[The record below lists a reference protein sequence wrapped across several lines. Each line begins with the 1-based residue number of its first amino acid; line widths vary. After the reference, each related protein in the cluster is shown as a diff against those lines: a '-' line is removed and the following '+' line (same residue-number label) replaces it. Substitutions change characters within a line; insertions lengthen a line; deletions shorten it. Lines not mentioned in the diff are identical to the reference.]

1 MYLSREFGNRWSAFL
16 QAALVLFT
24 LHPAT
29 HAASFP
35 AAQGQGGAVAAGE
48 QAATAA
54 GIEILRSGGNAV
66 DAAVATA
73 LALAVVQPDAGN
85 LGGGGFAVVRMGKE
99 LTSLDFRETAP
110 TAARREMFLDNEGR
124 PDDDASREGPL
135 AAGVPGTP
143 TGLHT
148 LHHRFGRLPW
158 RDVVEPAHRLAAD
171 GFIVSRRLQQSVA
184 DSRKR
189 LERYPET
196 AAVWLPGGEPP
207 QAGSRMRLPALAATL
222 KSYAEHGP
230 TALTSGPA
238 AQAIERVSTKY
249 GGILRASDLTGY
261 RPAWRQPLTYEAF
274 GWRFAS
280 MDLPASGGIILAQA
294 LSLLENLDWRSY
306 PRFGAVRAH
315 LLAEVWRR
323 SFADR
328 YLLGDPAT
336 TLADSKT
343 LLDPD
348 WLAFRGST
356 IRAGRATPS
365 AEVVRSP
372 QPTLRESSDTTHL
385 SVVDGAGNLV
395 ALTTTL
401 NDAYGCGLLV
411 PELGFL
417 LNNEM
422 DDFATAPG
430 HPNMYGLVQGE
441 ANAVGAGKRMLSSMA
456 PTLGFRGSESVVL
469 GARGGGRIPTAV
481 LQVLLNLLADGDPLQ
496 TAVDR
501 PRLHHQWLPDLLRA
515 EPDALSPETRET
527 LEEWGHEIEVWN
539 RTAKVHAVRRLA
551 DGRFEAAADPRG
563 PGVAGIV
570 DPLP

>member
-1 MYLSREFGNRWSAFL
+1 M
-16 QAALVLFT
+16 AA
-24 LHPAT
+24 A
-29 HAASFP
+29 
-35 AAQGQGGAVAAGE
+35 E
-48 QAATAA
+48 RAATEA

-99 LTSLDFRETAP
+99 LASLDFRETAP
-110 TAARREMFLDNEGR
+110 TAARRDMFLDSDGG

-143 TGLHT
+143 TGLYT
-148 LHHRFGRLPW
+148 LHRRFGRLPW

-184 DSRKR
+184 GSRKR

-207 QAGSRMRLPALAATL
+207 QAGSRIRLPALAATL
-222 KSYAEHGP
+222 KSYAEQGP
-230 TALTSGPA
+230 TALTSGAA

-249 GGILRASDLTGY
+249 GGILRVTDLTGY
-261 RPAWRQPLTYEAF
+261 RPVWRQPLTFEAF

-280 MDLPASGGIILAQA
+280 MDLPASGGIILAQT
-294 LSLLENLDWRSY
+294 LVLLETLEWRSY

-328 YLLGDPAT
+328 FLLGDPAT

-348 WLAFRGST
+348 WLAFRRST
-356 IRAGRATPS
+356 ISAGRATPS

-411 PELGFL
+411 PELGFF

-422 DDFATAPG
+422 DDFAAAPG

-441 ANAVGAGKRMLSSMA
+441 ANAVGPGKRMLSSMA

-481 LQVLLNLLADGDPLQ
+481 LQVLLNLLEDGDPLQ

-527 LEEWGHEIEVWN
+527 LEEWGHEIEVWT
-539 RTAKVHAVRRLA
+539 RTAKVHTVRRLA

-563 PGVAGIV
+563 PGVAAVV

>member
-1 MYLSREFGNRWSAFL
+1 
-16 QAALVLFT
+16 
-24 LHPAT
+24 
-29 HAASFP
+29 
-35 AAQGQGGAVAAGE
+35 VAAGE
-48 QAATAA
+48 RAATEA
-54 GIEILRSGGNAV
+54 GLEILRSGGNAV

-85 LGGGGFAVVRMGKE
+85 LGGGGFAVVKMGKE
-99 LTSLDFRETAP
+99 LVSLDFRETAP
-110 TAARREMFLDNEGR
+110 TAARQDMYLDSAGR

-143 TGLHT
+143 SGLYT
-148 LHHRFGRLPW
+148 LHQRFGSLPW
-158 RDVVEPAHRLAAD
+158 RFVVEPAYRLAAD
-171 GFIVSRRLQQSVA
+171 GFVVSRRLQQSVA
-184 DSRKR
+184 GSRER

-238 AQAIERVSTKY
+238 AEAIERVSTKY
-249 GGILRASDLTGY
+249 GGILRSTEIAAYS
-261 RPAWRQPLTYEAF
+261 PVWRQPLTFEAL
-274 GWRFAS
+274 GWRFVS
-280 MDLPASGGIILAQA
+280 MDLPASGGIILAQSLA
-294 LSLLENLDWRSY
+294 LLEGLEWSDY
-306 PRFGAVRAH
+306 PRAGAERAH
-315 LLAEVWRR
+315 LLAEVLRR

-328 YLLGDPAT
+328 YLLGDPTT

-348 WLAFRGST
+348 WLAFRRST
-356 IRAGRATPS
+356 IRAGRATLS
-365 AEVVRSP
+365 SEVVSSP
-372 QPTLRESSDTTHL
+372 QPSLRESSDTTHL
-385 SVVDGAGNLV
+385 SVADAAGNLV

-401 NDAYGCGLLV
+401 NDAYGCALLV
-411 PELGFL
+411 PELGFF

-430 HPNMYGLVQGE
+430 HPNMYGLIQGE
-441 ANAVGAGKRMLSSMA
+441 ANVVRPGKRMLSSMA
-456 PTLGFRGSESVVL
+456 PTIALRGSERLVL
-469 GARGGGRIPTAV
+469 GARGGGRIPTAA
-481 LQVLLNLLADGDPLQ
+481 LQVLLNLLVDGDPLQ
-496 TAVDR
+496 AAVDR

-515 EPDALSPETRET
+515 EPDALSPETREI
-527 LEEWGHEIEVWN
+527 LEEWGHEIEVWD
-539 RTAKVHAVRRLA
+539 RTAKVHAVRRLE

-563 PGVAGIV
+563 PGAAGVV

>member
-1 MYLSREFGNRWSAFL
+1 MGDLSASRWSAVLLVALGLVTL
-16 QAALVLFT
+16 QG
-24 LHPAT
+24 AT

-35 AAQGQGGAVAAGE
+35 ATQGRGGAVAAGE
-48 QAATAA
+48 RAATEA

-85 LGGGGFAVVRMGKE
+85 LGGGGFAVVKMGKE
-99 LTSLDFRETAP
+99 LASLDFRETAP
-110 TAARREMFLDNEGR
+110 RAARRDMYLDSDGR
-124 PDDDASREGPL
+124 PDDDASRQGPL

-148 LHHRFGRLPW
+148 LHRRFGSLPW
-158 RDVVEPAHRLAAD
+158 RDVVEPAYRLAAD

-184 DSRKR
+184 GSRER
-189 LERYPET
+189 LEQYPET

-222 KSYAEHGP
+222 KSYAEQGP

-238 AQAIERVSTKY
+238 AQAIERVSKKY
-249 GGILRASDLTGY
+249 GGILRVSDLTGY
-261 RPAWRQPLTYEAF
+261 RPVWRQPLTFEAF

-294 LSLLENLDWRSY
+294 LSLLESLDWRSY

-328 YLLGDPAT
+328 YLLGDPVT

-348 WLAFRGST
+348 WLALRRST
-356 IRAGRATPS
+356 IRAGRASPS

-411 PELGFL
+411 PELGFF
-417 LNNEM
+417 LNDEM

-441 ANAVGAGKRMLSSMA
+441 ANAVGPGKRMLSSMA

-481 LQVLLNLLADGDPLQ
+481 LQVLLNLLEDGDPLQ

-501 PRLHHQWLPDLLRA
+501 PRLHHQWLPDLLRT

-527 LEEWGHEIEVWN
+527 LEEWGHEIEVWD

-563 PGVAGIV
+563 PGAAGVV

>member
-1 MYLSREFGNRWSAFL
+1 MSELPAFRWSAVLLILLGLVTL
-16 QAALVLFT
+16 QSG
-24 LHPAT
+24 T

-35 AAQGQGGAVAAGE
+35 ATRGRGGAVAAGE
-48 QAATAA
+48 RAATEA
-54 GIEILRSGGNAV
+54 GLEILQAGGNAV

-85 LGGGGFAVVRMGKE
+85 LGGGGFAVVKVGKE
-99 LTSLDFRETAP
+99 LASLDFRETAP
-110 TAARREMFLDNEGR
+110 TAARRDMYLDSDGR
-124 PDDDASREGPL
+124 PDDAASREGPL

-143 TGLHT
+143 TGLYV
-148 LHHRFGRLPW
+148 LHQRFGSIPW
-158 RDVVEPAHRLAAD
+158 REVVDPARRLADD
-171 GFIVSRRLQQSVA
+171 GFVVSRRLQLSVA

-222 KSYAEHGP
+222 ESYAEHGP
-230 TALTSGPA
+230 TALTTGA
-238 AQAIERVSTKY
+238 AAEAIERVSRKY
-249 GGILRASDLTGY
+249 GGILRASDITDY
-261 RPAWRQPLTYEAF
+261 RPVWRQPLTFEAL

-280 MDLPASGGIILAQA
+280 MDLPASGGIIVAQA
-294 LSLLENLDWRSY
+294 LALLESLDWKAH
-306 PRFGAVRAH
+306 PRFGAARAH
-315 LLAEVWRR
+315 LLAEVLRR

-328 YLLGDPAT
+328 YLLGDPTT

-348 WLAFRGST
+348 WLASRRST
-356 IRAGRATPS
+356 IRDQRATPS
-365 AEVVRSP
+365 ADVARSP
-372 QPTLRESSDTTHL
+372 QPTLQESSDTTHL
-385 SVVDGAGNLV
+385 SVADAYGNVV

-417 LNNEM
+417 LNNQM

-441 ANAVGAGKRMLSSMA
+441 ANAVGPGKRMLSSMA
-456 PTLGFRGSESVVL
+456 PILGLRGSASVVL

-481 LQVLLNLLADGDPLQ
+481 LQVLLNLLVDDDGLQ
-496 TAVDR
+496 TAIDR
-501 PRLHHQWLPDLLRA
+501 PRLHHQWLPDRLRA
-515 EPDALSPETRET
+515 EADALSPETRKK
-527 LEEWGHEIEVWN
+527 LEAWGHQIEVWD
-539 RTAKVHAVRRLA
+539 RTAMVHAVRRLH
-551 DGRFEAAADPRG
+551 DGQYEAAADPRG
-563 PGVAGIV
+563 PGVAGVV